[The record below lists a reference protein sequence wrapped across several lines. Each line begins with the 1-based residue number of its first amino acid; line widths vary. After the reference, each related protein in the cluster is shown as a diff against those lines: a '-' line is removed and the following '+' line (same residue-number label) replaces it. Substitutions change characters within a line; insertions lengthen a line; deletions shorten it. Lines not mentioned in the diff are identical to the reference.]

1 LSSYYFVTA
10 SLPMLQYDRP
20 AGITRAYFLD
30 LCRAHLTPHDFIL
43 LERALI
49 FDFTERE
56 PCPAAYGRYRTWETA
71 LRNELVLLRAA
82 KTGKEAAR
90 YLKEGEGVSGM
101 RAIARRIFD
110 EASPLQA
117 EELTDRA
124 RWQYLEDLELGHFFD
139 LSKLVVYYLKLQLL
153 ERKAFFKEQ
162 EGQET
167 FSALEQR
174 VFEELKAGVEA
185 YGT

>member
-1 LSSYYFVTA
+1 LSNYYFVTA

-20 AGITRAYFLD
+20 AGVTRAYFLD
-30 LCRAHLTPHDFIL
+30 LCRAHMQPYDFTL

-49 FDFTERE
+49 FDCSGRE
-56 PCPAAYGRYRTWETA
+56 PCPAVYGLYRTWETA

-82 KTGKEAAR
+82 KAGKDAVR
-90 YLKEGEGVSGM
+90 YLKEGEGLTGM
-101 RAIARRIFD
+101 SAFARRVFD

-124 RWQYLEDLELGHFFD
+124 RWQYLEDLEIGHFFD

-162 EGQET
+162 EGKET